1 MTIKEDSGKLLATL
15 YKWKQEGREMS
26 NSKNELL
33 EETHWNQNRLYNAIQ
48 YLVNKGFVEG
58 DVIKGL
64 GSTKVQ
70 DVTIDDLTPSDIDIV
85 EQQSEFKQTFGF
97 TVNLGLIQFNWGAQE
112 S

>member
-1 MTIKEDSGKLLATL
+1 MTIQEDSGKLLATL

-33 EETHWNQNRLYNAIQ
+33 GETHWNNNRLYTAIQ
-48 YLVNKGFVEG
+48 YLINSGFVEG
-58 DVIKGL
+58 DVIKGM

-70 DVTIDDLTPSDIDIV
+70 DVLIYDLTSSGINIV
-85 EQQSEFKQTFGF
+85 EHQTEFKQSFGF
-97 TVNLGLIQFNWGAQE
+97 TINLGLIQINWGAQE

>member
-33 EETHWNQNRLYNAIQ
+33 EETHWNKNRLYNAIQ
-48 YLVNKGFVEG
+48 YLINSEFVEG
-58 DVIKGL
+58 HVIKGL
-64 GSTKVQ
+64 GSTNVQ
-70 DVTIDDLTPSDIDIV
+70 DVIINDITSSGVDKV
-85 EQQSEFKQTFGF
+85 EHQSEFKKTFGF